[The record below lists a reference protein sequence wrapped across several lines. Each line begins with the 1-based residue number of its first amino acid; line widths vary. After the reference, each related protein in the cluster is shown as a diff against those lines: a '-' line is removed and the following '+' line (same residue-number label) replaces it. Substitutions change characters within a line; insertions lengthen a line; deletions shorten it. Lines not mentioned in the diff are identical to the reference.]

1 MKIKEMP
8 VITFTQVWQ
17 VFLFMKRKI
26 KMNNNISPRA
36 RIITIICAVAL
47 GVSLLFPLWR
57 IDLTAPQYPEGLGLK
72 IYPHKIGGDVEIVN
86 GLNHYIGMRTLH
98 TEDFFEFIILPY
110 LIGIFALFGLITAF
124 VRKRWF
130 FYTWVALFVVF
141 GIIAMFDFYR
151 WEYNYGHNL
160 DPNAAIIVPGMA
172 YQPPLIGFKQLLN
185 FGAYS
190 FPDVGGY
197 IFIIVGLV
205 LVVTASLEWKKS
217 KVISKNPFV
226 AMLFPFV
233 FMMQG
238 CDTGPEAISF
248 GKDQCHFCKMVIS
261 DRSFGAEL
269 ITDKVKVYKF
279 DDTHCI
285 ASFLKSNYLE
295 RNEIAALYV
304 VDYVKKEKLIPAETA
319 FFLQSD
325 KIRGPMG
332 GNVAAFETETAM
344 KPFQKQWN
352 AVVVKW
358 KDVVEK

>member
-1 MKIKEMP
+1 
-8 VITFTQVWQ
+8 
-17 VFLFMKRKI
+17 
-26 KMNNNISPRA
+26 MNNNISPRA

-110 LIGIFALFGLITAF
+110 LIGMFALFGLIAAF

-130 FYTWVALFVVF
+130 FYTWVALFVAF

-197 IFIIVGLV
+197 IFIIVGLL
-205 LVVTASLEWKKS
+205 LVVTGFLEWKKS
-217 KVISKNPFV
+217 SRQSTLAANSILFLPL
-226 AMLFPFV
+226 MLLL
-233 FMMQG
+233 QS
-238 CDTGPEAISF
+238 CDTAPEPIVF
-248 GKDQCHFCKMVIS
+248 GKDQCHFCKMIIS
-261 DRSFGAEL
+261 DRNFGAEL
-269 ITDKVKVYKF
+269 VTTKSKVYKF
-279 DDTHCI
+279 DDTHCL
-285 ASFLKSNYLE
+285 ASFLKSNYLKKK
-295 RNEIAALYV
+295 EIAALYI
-304 VDYVKKEKLIPAETA
+304 VDYAQKEKLIPAETA
-319 FFLQSD
+319 FLIKAD
-325 KIRGPMG
+325 KIRSPMA
-332 GNVAAFETETAM
+332 GNVAAFETEVSM
-344 KPFQKQWN
+344 KSFQNLWN
-352 AVVVKW
+352 AIVIKW
-358 KDVVEK
+358 EDVVQQ